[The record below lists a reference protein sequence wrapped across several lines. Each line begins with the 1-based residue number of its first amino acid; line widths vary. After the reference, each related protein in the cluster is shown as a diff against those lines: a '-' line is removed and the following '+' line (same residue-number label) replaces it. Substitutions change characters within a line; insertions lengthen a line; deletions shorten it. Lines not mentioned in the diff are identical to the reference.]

1 MEITSVHNPKVKEWC
16 RLHQKKHRD
25 REGLFL
31 IEGMHLVEE
40 AHRAGLIELLFS
52 LKDQPRPPFDL
63 PLCTLSEPVMR
74 KLTDSVSGS
83 GIAALCR
90 MPERTL
96 SAPSR
101 CILLDRIQDP
111 GNMGT
116 ILRTAQSIVDSADC
130 AIGFEAA
137 QMVLDGYVAF
147 QDDYLAHVTQG
158 SCTANFKSV
167 PCVELCPAHVDVPGY
182 ISLVGEERYDDAI
195 RLIRKD
201 NPFPSV
207 CGLVCEHPCETHCRR
222 TIVDSPLNIR
232 GIKRFA
238 VDHAGEVPA
247 PPRAPSSGKTVAIVG
262 GGPSGLTAAYFL
274 SLMGHTVTVFERKP
288 KLGGMLRYGIP
299 SYRLPGSYLDRDID
313 TILSTGVSVRVNC
326 EVGTDVT
333 LEELRRDYDSLYL
346 AIGASLHK
354 GLGIPGEDAK
364 GVLSAIEMLDITIRS
379 VKPDFTGKHVVVV
392 GGGNVAMDATRT
404 AVRLGAAS
412 VKCVYRRRISDMTAL
427 PEEIEGAMAEGCEV
441 LPLKA
446 PVRIETDDDG
456 AVTALVVQP
465 QVIGEVRGGR
475 PAPRKADQPEE
486 RIACD
491 VVLMAVGQ
499 VVDSKSFAQAGVPT
513 DHNNIVTADDGSV
526 PGLEGVFSGG
536 DCVSGP
542 ATVILAIEAGK
553 VAAAS
558 IDEYLGFHTDI
569 SANLDIPPAPF
580 RLKHATGRVDLTERE
595 ANWRKNDFELMENCM
610 SEQEMAQECSRC
622 LRCDHYGHAGFK
634 GGRLIK
640 W

>member
-1 MEITSVHNPKVKEWC
+1 MSRLRITPWENSQRTVDDLYADMERRISAAPCGNCPVELTSAFLKLCLAQSCGKCVPC
-16 RLHQKKHRD
+16 RIGLD
-25 REGLFL
+25 RL
-31 IEGMHLVEE
+31 
-40 AHRAGLIELLFS
+40 
-52 LKDQPRPPFDL
+52 
-63 PLCTLSEPVMR
+63 
-74 KLTDSVSGS
+74 
-83 GIAALCR
+83 AAL
-90 MPERTL
+90 L
-96 SAPSR
+96 DQ
-101 CILLDRIQDP
+101 LLDGQGSQADLD
-111 GNMGT
+111 T

-412 VKCVYRRRISDMTAL
+412 VKCVYRRRVSDMTAL

-446 PVRIETDDDG
+446 PVRIETNGDG
-456 AVTALVVQP
+456 DVTALVVQP

-640 W
+640 WCP

>member
-1 MEITSVHNPKVKEWC
+1 MSRLRITPWENSQRTVDDLYADMERRISAAPCGNCPVELTSAFLKLCLAQSCGKCVPC
-16 RLHQKKHRD
+16 RIGLD
-25 REGLFL
+25 RL
-31 IEGMHLVEE
+31 
-40 AHRAGLIELLFS
+40 
-52 LKDQPRPPFDL
+52 
-63 PLCTLSEPVMR
+63 
-74 KLTDSVSGS
+74 
-83 GIAALCR
+83 AAL
-90 MPERTL
+90 L
-96 SAPSR
+96 DQ
-101 CILLDRIQDP
+101 LLDGQGSQADLD
-111 GNMGT
+111 T

-412 VKCVYRRRISDMTAL
+412 VKCVYRRRISDMTTL

>member
-1 MEITSVHNPKVKEWC
+1 MSRLRITPWENSQRTVDDLYADMERRISAAPCGNCPVELTSAFLKLCLAQSCGKCVPC
-16 RLHQKKHRD
+16 RIGLD
-25 REGLFL
+25 RL
-31 IEGMHLVEE
+31 
-40 AHRAGLIELLFS
+40 
-52 LKDQPRPPFDL
+52 
-63 PLCTLSEPVMR
+63 
-74 KLTDSVSGS
+74 
-83 GIAALCR
+83 AAL
-90 MPERTL
+90 L
-96 SAPSR
+96 DQ
-101 CILLDRIQDP
+101 LLDGQGSQADLD
-111 GNMGT
+111 T

-238 VDHAGEVPA
+238 VDPAGEVPA

-427 PEEIEGAMAEGCEV
+427 PEEIEGAMAEGCKV

>member
-1 MEITSVHNPKVKEWC
+1 MSRLRITPWENSQRTVDDLYADMERRISAAPCGNCPVELTSAFLKLCLAQSCGKCVPC
-16 RLHQKKHRD
+16 RIGLD
-25 REGLFL
+25 RL
-31 IEGMHLVEE
+31 
-40 AHRAGLIELLFS
+40 
-52 LKDQPRPPFDL
+52 
-63 PLCTLSEPVMR
+63 
-74 KLTDSVSGS
+74 
-83 GIAALCR
+83 AAL
-90 MPERTL
+90 L
-96 SAPSR
+96 DQ
-101 CILLDRIQDP
+101 LLDGQGSQADLD
-111 GNMGT
+111 T

-412 VKCVYRRRISDMTAL
+412 VKCVYRRRVSDMTAL

-446 PVRIETDDDG
+446 PCGLRPTATATSPPLWYSPRSSARSGEAVR
-456 AVTALVVQP
+456 P
-465 QVIGEVRGGR
+465 Q
-475 PAPRKADQPEE
+475 KADQPEE

-569 SANLDIPPAPF
+569 SGQSGTFPPPPSASNTPPA
-580 RLKHATGRVDLTERE
+580 G
-595 ANWRKNDFELMENCM
+595 
-610 SEQEMAQECSRC
+610 
-622 LRCDHYGHAGFK
+622 
-634 GGRLIK
+634 
-640 W
+640 

>member
-1 MEITSVHNPKVKEWC
+1 MSRLRITPWENSQRTVDDLYADMERRISAAPCGNCPVELTSAFLKLCLAQSCGKCVPC
-16 RLHQKKHRD
+16 RIGLD
-25 REGLFL
+25 RL
-31 IEGMHLVEE
+31 
-40 AHRAGLIELLFS
+40 
-52 LKDQPRPPFDL
+52 
-63 PLCTLSEPVMR
+63 
-74 KLTDSVSGS
+74 
-83 GIAALCR
+83 AAL
-90 MPERTL
+90 L
-96 SAPSR
+96 DQ
-101 CILLDRIQDP
+101 LLDGQGSQADLD
-111 GNMGT
+111 T

-427 PEEIEGAMAEGCEV
+427 PEEIEGAMAEGCVV

>member
-1 MEITSVHNPKVKEWC
+1 MKLCLAQSCGKCVPC
-16 RLHQKKHRD
+16 RIGLD
-25 REGLFL
+25 RL
-31 IEGMHLVEE
+31 
-40 AHRAGLIELLFS
+40 
-52 LKDQPRPPFDL
+52 
-63 PLCTLSEPVMR
+63 
-74 KLTDSVSGS
+74 
-83 GIAALCR
+83 AAL
-90 MPERTL
+90 L
-96 SAPSR
+96 DQ
-101 CILLDRIQDP
+101 LLDGQGSQADLD
-111 GNMGT
+111 T

-412 VKCVYRRRISDMTAL
+412 VKCVYRRRLSDMTAL

>member
-1 MEITSVHNPKVKEWC
+1 MSRLRITPWENSQRTVDDLYADMERRISAAPCGNCPVELTSAFLKLCLAQSCGKCVPC
-16 RLHQKKHRD
+16 RIGLD
-25 REGLFL
+25 RL
-31 IEGMHLVEE
+31 
-40 AHRAGLIELLFS
+40 
-52 LKDQPRPPFDL
+52 
-63 PLCTLSEPVMR
+63 
-74 KLTDSVSGS
+74 
-83 GIAALCR
+83 AAL
-90 MPERTL
+90 L
-96 SAPSR
+96 DQ
-101 CILLDRIQDP
+101 LLDGQGSQADLD
-111 GNMGT
+111 T

-167 PCVELCPAHVDVPGY
+167 PCVELCPAHVDVPGD

-247 PPRAPSSGKTVAIVG
+247 PPRATSSGKTVAIVG

>member
-1 MEITSVHNPKVKEWC
+1 MSRLRITPWENSQRTVDDLYADMERRISAAPCGNCPVELTSAFLKLCLAQSCGKCVPC
-16 RLHQKKHRD
+16 RIGLD
-25 REGLFL
+25 RL
-31 IEGMHLVEE
+31 
-40 AHRAGLIELLFS
+40 
-52 LKDQPRPPFDL
+52 
-63 PLCTLSEPVMR
+63 
-74 KLTDSVSGS
+74 
-83 GIAALCR
+83 AAL
-90 MPERTL
+90 L
-96 SAPSR
+96 DQ
-101 CILLDRIQDP
+101 LLDGQGSQADLD
-111 GNMGT
+111 T

-412 VKCVYRRRISDMTAL
+412 VKCVYRRRVSDMTAL

-446 PVRIETDDDG
+446 PVRIETNGDG
-456 AVTALVVQP
+456 DVTALVVQP

-513 DHNNIVTADDGSV
+513 DHNNSVTADDGSV

>member
-1 MEITSVHNPKVKEWC
+1 MDDLYADMERRISAAPCGNCPVELTSAFLKLCLAQSCGKCVPC
-16 RLHQKKHRD
+16 RIGLD
-25 REGLFL
+25 RL
-31 IEGMHLVEE
+31 
-40 AHRAGLIELLFS
+40 
-52 LKDQPRPPFDL
+52 
-63 PLCTLSEPVMR
+63 
-74 KLTDSVSGS
+74 
-83 GIAALCR
+83 AAL
-90 MPERTL
+90 L
-96 SAPSR
+96 DQ
-101 CILLDRIQDP
+101 LLDGQGSQADLD
-111 GNMGT
+111 T

>member
-1 MEITSVHNPKVKEWC
+1 MSRLRITPWENSQRTVDDLYADMERRISAAPCGNCPVELTSAFLKLCLAQSCGKCVPC
-16 RLHQKKHRD
+16 RIGLD
-25 REGLFL
+25 RL
-31 IEGMHLVEE
+31 
-40 AHRAGLIELLFS
+40 
-52 LKDQPRPPFDL
+52 
-63 PLCTLSEPVMR
+63 
-74 KLTDSVSGS
+74 
-83 GIAALCR
+83 AAL
-90 MPERTL
+90 L
-96 SAPSR
+96 DQ
-101 CILLDRIQDP
+101 LLDGQGSQADLD
-111 GNMGT
+111 T

-569 SANLDIPPAPF
+569 SANLDSPPAPF

>member
-1 MEITSVHNPKVKEWC
+1 MSRLRITPWENSQRTVDDLYADMERRISAAPCGNCPVELTSAFLKLCLAQSCGKCVPC
-16 RLHQKKHRD
+16 RIGLD
-25 REGLFL
+25 RL
-31 IEGMHLVEE
+31 
-40 AHRAGLIELLFS
+40 
-52 LKDQPRPPFDL
+52 
-63 PLCTLSEPVMR
+63 
-74 KLTDSVSGS
+74 
-83 GIAALCR
+83 AAL
-90 MPERTL
+90 L
-96 SAPSR
+96 DQ
-101 CILLDRIQDP
+101 LLDGQGSQADLD
-111 GNMGT
+111 T

-137 QMVLDGYVAF
+137 QMVQDGYVAF

-412 VKCVYRRRISDMTAL
+412 VKCVYRRRVSDMTAL

>member
-1 MEITSVHNPKVKEWC
+1 MSRLRITPWENSQRTVDDLYADMERRISAAPCGNCPVELTSAFLKLCLAQSCGKCVPC
-16 RLHQKKHRD
+16 RIGLD
-25 REGLFL
+25 RL
-31 IEGMHLVEE
+31 
-40 AHRAGLIELLFS
+40 
-52 LKDQPRPPFDL
+52 
-63 PLCTLSEPVMR
+63 
-74 KLTDSVSGS
+74 
-83 GIAALCR
+83 AAL
-90 MPERTL
+90 L
-96 SAPSR
+96 DQ
-101 CILLDRIQDP
+101 LLDGQGSQADLD
-111 GNMGT
+111 T

-167 PCVELCPAHVDVPGY
+167 PCVELCPSHVDVPGY

>member
-1 MEITSVHNPKVKEWC
+1 MSRLRITPWENSQRTVDDLYADMERRISAAPCGNCPVELTSAFLKLCLAQSCGKCVPC
-16 RLHQKKHRD
+16 RIGLD
-25 REGLFL
+25 RL
-31 IEGMHLVEE
+31 
-40 AHRAGLIELLFS
+40 
-52 LKDQPRPPFDL
+52 
-63 PLCTLSEPVMR
+63 
-74 KLTDSVSGS
+74 
-83 GIAALCR
+83 AAL
-90 MPERTL
+90 L
-96 SAPSR
+96 DQ
-101 CILLDRIQDP
+101 LLDGQGSQADLD
-111 GNMGT
+111 T

-238 VDHAGEVPA
+238 VDHAGEVSA

-412 VKCVYRRRISDMTAL
+412 VKCVYRRRVSDMTAL

>member
-1 MEITSVHNPKVKEWC
+1 MSRLRITPWENSQRTVDDLYADMERRISAAPCGNCPVELTSAFLKLCLAQSCGKCVPC
-16 RLHQKKHRD
+16 RIGLD
-25 REGLFL
+25 RL
-31 IEGMHLVEE
+31 
-40 AHRAGLIELLFS
+40 
-52 LKDQPRPPFDL
+52 
-63 PLCTLSEPVMR
+63 
-74 KLTDSVSGS
+74 
-83 GIAALCR
+83 AAL
-90 MPERTL
+90 L
-96 SAPSR
+96 DQ
-101 CILLDRIQDP
+101 LLDGQGSQADLD
-111 GNMGT
+111 T

-247 PPRAPSSGKTVAIVG
+247 PPRAPSSGKTVASVG

>member
-1 MEITSVHNPKVKEWC
+1 MPC
-16 RLHQKKHRD
+16 RIGLD
-25 REGLFL
+25 RL
-31 IEGMHLVEE
+31 
-40 AHRAGLIELLFS
+40 
-52 LKDQPRPPFDL
+52 
-63 PLCTLSEPVMR
+63 
-74 KLTDSVSGS
+74 
-83 GIAALCR
+83 AAL
-90 MPERTL
+90 L
-96 SAPSR
+96 DQ
-101 CILLDRIQDP
+101 LLDGQGSQADLD
-111 GNMGT
+111 T

-412 VKCVYRRRISDMTAL
+412 VKCVYRRRLSDMTAL

>member
-1 MEITSVHNPKVKEWC
+1 MSRLRITPWENSQRTVDDLYADMERRISAAPCGNCPVELTSAFLKLCLAQSCGKCVPC
-16 RLHQKKHRD
+16 RIGLD
-25 REGLFL
+25 RL
-31 IEGMHLVEE
+31 
-40 AHRAGLIELLFS
+40 
-52 LKDQPRPPFDL
+52 
-63 PLCTLSEPVMR
+63 
-74 KLTDSVSGS
+74 
-83 GIAALCR
+83 AAL
-90 MPERTL
+90 L
-96 SAPSR
+96 DQ
-101 CILLDRIQDP
+101 LLDGQGSQADLD
-111 GNMGT
+111 T

-222 TIVDSPLNIR
+222 TIVDSPLTIR

-379 VKPDFTGKHVVVV
+379 VKPDFTSKHVVVV

-412 VKCVYRRRISDMTAL
+412 VKCVYRRRVSDMTAL

-513 DHNNIVTADDGSV
+513 DHHNSVTADDGSV

>member
-1 MEITSVHNPKVKEWC
+1 MSRLRITPWENSQRTVDDLYADMERRISAAPCGNCPVELTSAFLKLCLAQSCGKCVPC
-16 RLHQKKHRD
+16 RIGLD
-25 REGLFL
+25 RL
-31 IEGMHLVEE
+31 
-40 AHRAGLIELLFS
+40 
-52 LKDQPRPPFDL
+52 
-63 PLCTLSEPVMR
+63 
-74 KLTDSVSGS
+74 
-83 GIAALCR
+83 AAL
-90 MPERTL
+90 L
-96 SAPSR
+96 DQ
-101 CILLDRIQDP
+101 LLDGQGSQADLD
-111 GNMGT
+111 T

-238 VDHAGEVPA
+238 VDHAGDVPA

>member
-1 MEITSVHNPKVKEWC
+1 MSRLRITPWENSQRTVDDLYADMERRISAAPCGNCPVELTSAFLKLCLAQSCGKCVPC
-16 RLHQKKHRD
+16 RIGLD
-25 REGLFL
+25 RL
-31 IEGMHLVEE
+31 
-40 AHRAGLIELLFS
+40 
-52 LKDQPRPPFDL
+52 
-63 PLCTLSEPVMR
+63 
-74 KLTDSVSGS
+74 
-83 GIAALCR
+83 AAL
-90 MPERTL
+90 L
-96 SAPSR
+96 DQ
-101 CILLDRIQDP
+101 LLDGQGSQADLD
-111 GNMGT
+111 T

-610 SEQEMAQECSRC
+610 SRQK
-622 LRCDHYGHAGFK
+622 LLNFF
-634 GGRLIK
+634 
-640 W
+640 

>member
-1 MEITSVHNPKVKEWC
+1 MSRLRITPWENSQRTVDDLYADMERRISAAPCGNCPVELTSAFLKLCLAQSCGKCVPC
-16 RLHQKKHRD
+16 RIGLD
-25 REGLFL
+25 RL
-31 IEGMHLVEE
+31 
-40 AHRAGLIELLFS
+40 
-52 LKDQPRPPFDL
+52 
-63 PLCTLSEPVMR
+63 
-74 KLTDSVSGS
+74 
-83 GIAALCR
+83 AAL
-90 MPERTL
+90 L
-96 SAPSR
+96 DQ
-101 CILLDRIQDP
+101 LLDGQGSQADLD
-111 GNMGT
+111 T

-313 TILSTGVSVRVNC
+313 TILSTGVSVQVNC

>member
-1 MEITSVHNPKVKEWC
+1 MSRLRITPWENSQRTVDDLYADMERRISAAPCGNCPVELTSAFLKLCLAQSCGKCVPC
-16 RLHQKKHRD
+16 RIGLD
-25 REGLFL
+25 RL
-31 IEGMHLVEE
+31 
-40 AHRAGLIELLFS
+40 
-52 LKDQPRPPFDL
+52 
-63 PLCTLSEPVMR
+63 
-74 KLTDSVSGS
+74 
-83 GIAALCR
+83 AAL
-90 MPERTL
+90 L
-96 SAPSR
+96 DQ
-101 CILLDRIQDP
+101 LLDGQGSQADLD
-111 GNMGT
+111 T

-201 NPFPSV
+201 NPCPSV

-364 GVLSAIEMLDITIRS
+364 GVLSAIEMLVITIRS

-412 VKCVYRRRISDMTAL
+412 VKCVYRRRLSDMTAL

>member
-1 MEITSVHNPKVKEWC
+1 MSRLRITPWENSQRTVDDLYADMERRISAAPCGNCPVELTSAFLKLCLAQSCGKCVPC
-16 RLHQKKHRD
+16 RIGLD
-25 REGLFL
+25 RL
-31 IEGMHLVEE
+31 
-40 AHRAGLIELLFS
+40 
-52 LKDQPRPPFDL
+52 
-63 PLCTLSEPVMR
+63 
-74 KLTDSVSGS
+74 
-83 GIAALCR
+83 AAL
-90 MPERTL
+90 L
-96 SAPSR
+96 DQ
-101 CILLDRIQDP
+101 LLDGQGSQADLD
-111 GNMGT
+111 T

-222 TIVDSPLNIR
+222 SIVDSPLNIR

-558 IDEYLGFHTDI
+558 IDEYLGIHTDI

>member
-1 MEITSVHNPKVKEWC
+1 MSRLRITPWENSQRTVDDLYADMERRISAAPCGNCPVELTSAFLKLCLAQSCGKCVPC
-16 RLHQKKHRD
+16 RIGLD
-25 REGLFL
+25 RL
-31 IEGMHLVEE
+31 
-40 AHRAGLIELLFS
+40 
-52 LKDQPRPPFDL
+52 
-63 PLCTLSEPVMR
+63 
-74 KLTDSVSGS
+74 
-83 GIAALCR
+83 AAL
-90 MPERTL
+90 L
-96 SAPSR
+96 DQ
-101 CILLDRIQDP
+101 LLDGQGSQADLD
-111 GNMGT
+111 T

-558 IDEYLGFHTDI
+558 IDEYLGFHTEI
-569 SANLDIPPAPF
+569 SANLDIPPAPV

>member
-1 MEITSVHNPKVKEWC
+1 MSRLRITPWENSQRTVDDLYADMERRISAAPCGNCPVELTSAFLKLCLAQSCGKCVPC
-16 RLHQKKHRD
+16 RIGLD
-25 REGLFL
+25 RL
-31 IEGMHLVEE
+31 
-40 AHRAGLIELLFS
+40 
-52 LKDQPRPPFDL
+52 
-63 PLCTLSEPVMR
+63 
-74 KLTDSVSGS
+74 
-83 GIAALCR
+83 AAL
-90 MPERTL
+90 L
-96 SAPSR
+96 DQ
-101 CILLDRIQDP
+101 LLDGQGSQADLD
-111 GNMGT
+111 T

-446 PVRIETDDDG
+446 PVRIETDNDG

-499 VVDSKSFAQAGVPT
+499 VVDSKGFAQAGVPT

>member
-1 MEITSVHNPKVKEWC
+1 MSRLRITPWENSQRTVDDLYADMERRISAAPCGNCPVELTSAFLKLCLAQSCGKCVPC
-16 RLHQKKHRD
+16 RIGLD
-25 REGLFL
+25 RL
-31 IEGMHLVEE
+31 
-40 AHRAGLIELLFS
+40 
-52 LKDQPRPPFDL
+52 
-63 PLCTLSEPVMR
+63 
-74 KLTDSVSGS
+74 
-83 GIAALCR
+83 AAL
-90 MPERTL
+90 L
-96 SAPSR
+96 DQ
-101 CILLDRIQDP
+101 LLDGQGSQADLD
-111 GNMGT
+111 T

-137 QMVLDGYVAF
+137 QMVLDGYGAF

>member
-1 MEITSVHNPKVKEWC
+1 MSRLRITPWENSQRTVDDLYADMERRISAAPCGNCPVELTSAFLKLCLAQSCGKCVPC
-16 RLHQKKHRD
+16 RIGLD
-25 REGLFL
+25 RL
-31 IEGMHLVEE
+31 
-40 AHRAGLIELLFS
+40 
-52 LKDQPRPPFDL
+52 
-63 PLCTLSEPVMR
+63 
-74 KLTDSVSGS
+74 
-83 GIAALCR
+83 AAL
-90 MPERTL
+90 L
-96 SAPSR
+96 DQ
-101 CILLDRIQDP
+101 LLDGQGSQADLD
-111 GNMGT
+111 T

-580 RLKHATGRVDLTERE
+580 RLKHATGRVDLPERE

>member
-1 MEITSVHNPKVKEWC
+1 MSRLRITPWENSQRTVDDLYADMERRISAAPCGNCPVELTSAFLKLCLAQSCGKCVPC
-16 RLHQKKHRD
+16 RIGLD
-25 REGLFL
+25 RL
-31 IEGMHLVEE
+31 
-40 AHRAGLIELLFS
+40 
-52 LKDQPRPPFDL
+52 
-63 PLCTLSEPVMR
+63 
-74 KLTDSVSGS
+74 
-83 GIAALCR
+83 AAL
-90 MPERTL
+90 L
-96 SAPSR
+96 DQ
-101 CILLDRIQDP
+101 LLDGQGSQADLD
-111 GNMGT
+111 T

-326 EVGTDVT
+326 DVGTDVT

-412 VKCVYRRRISDMTAL
+412 VKCVYRRRVSDMTAL

-446 PVRIETDDDG
+446 PVRIETDGDG

-486 RIACD
+486 RIPCD

-499 VVDSKSFAQAGVPT
+499 VVDSKGFAQAGVPT

-569 SANLDIPPAPF
+569 SANLEIPPAPF
-580 RLKHATGRVDLTERE
+580 RLKQATGRVDLTERE

>member
-1 MEITSVHNPKVKEWC
+1 MSRLRITPWENSQRTVDDLYTDMERRISAAPCGNCPVELTSAFLKLCLAQSCGKCVPC
-16 RLHQKKHRD
+16 RIGLD
-25 REGLFL
+25 RL
-31 IEGMHLVEE
+31 
-40 AHRAGLIELLFS
+40 
-52 LKDQPRPPFDL
+52 
-63 PLCTLSEPVMR
+63 
-74 KLTDSVSGS
+74 
-83 GIAALCR
+83 AAL
-90 MPERTL
+90 L
-96 SAPSR
+96 DQ
-101 CILLDRIQDP
+101 LLDGQGSQADLD
-111 GNMGT
+111 T

-412 VKCVYRRRISDMTAL
+412 VKCVYRRRVSDMTAL

-580 RLKHATGRVDLTERE
+580 RLKHATGRVDRTERE

>member
-1 MEITSVHNPKVKEWC
+1 MSRLRITPWENSQRTVDDLYADMERRISAAPCGNCPVELTSAFLKLCLAQSCGKCVPC
-16 RLHQKKHRD
+16 RIGLD
-25 REGLFL
+25 RL
-31 IEGMHLVEE
+31 
-40 AHRAGLIELLFS
+40 
-52 LKDQPRPPFDL
+52 
-63 PLCTLSEPVMR
+63 
-74 KLTDSVSGS
+74 
-83 GIAALCR
+83 AAL
-90 MPERTL
+90 L
-96 SAPSR
+96 DQ
-101 CILLDRIQDP
+101 LLDGQGSQADLD
-111 GNMGT
+111 T

-622 LRCDHYGHAGFK
+622 LRCDHNGHAGFK

>member
-1 MEITSVHNPKVKEWC
+1 MSRLRITPWENSQRTVDDLYADMERRISAAPCGNCPVELTSAFLKLCLAQSCGKCVPC
-16 RLHQKKHRD
+16 RIGLD
-25 REGLFL
+25 RL
-31 IEGMHLVEE
+31 
-40 AHRAGLIELLFS
+40 
-52 LKDQPRPPFDL
+52 
-63 PLCTLSEPVMR
+63 
-74 KLTDSVSGS
+74 
-83 GIAALCR
+83 AAL
-90 MPERTL
+90 L
-96 SAPSR
+96 DQ
-101 CILLDRIQDP
+101 LLDGQGSQADLD
-111 GNMGT
+111 T

-379 VKPDFTGKHVVVV
+379 VKPDFTGKHVGVV

-412 VKCVYRRRISDMTAL
+412 VKCVYRRRVSDMTAL

-610 SEQEMAQECSRC
+610 SDQEMAQECSRC

>member
-1 MEITSVHNPKVKEWC
+1 MSRLRITPWENSQRTVDDLYADMERRISAAPCGNCPVELTSAFLKLCLAQSCGKCVPC
-16 RLHQKKHRD
+16 RIGLD
-25 REGLFL
+25 RL
-31 IEGMHLVEE
+31 
-40 AHRAGLIELLFS
+40 
-52 LKDQPRPPFDL
+52 
-63 PLCTLSEPVMR
+63 
-74 KLTDSVSGS
+74 
-83 GIAALCR
+83 AAL
-90 MPERTL
+90 L
-96 SAPSR
+96 DQ
-101 CILLDRIQDP
+101 LLDGQGSQADLD
-111 GNMGT
+111 T

-201 NPFPSV
+201 NPCPSV

>member
-1 MEITSVHNPKVKEWC
+1 MSRLRITPWENSQRTVDDLYADMERRISAAPCGNCPVELTSAFLKLCLAQSCGKCVPC
-16 RLHQKKHRD
+16 RIGLD
-25 REGLFL
+25 RL
-31 IEGMHLVEE
+31 
-40 AHRAGLIELLFS
+40 
-52 LKDQPRPPFDL
+52 
-63 PLCTLSEPVMR
+63 
-74 KLTDSVSGS
+74 
-83 GIAALCR
+83 AAL
-90 MPERTL
+90 L
-96 SAPSR
+96 DQ
-101 CILLDRIQDP
+101 LLDGQGSQADLD
-111 GNMGT
+111 T

-610 SEQEMAQECSRC
+610 SDQEMAQECSRC